1 MDFQYGVLH
10 NRKTAGTAL
19 RDMILQQE
27 QRTSQM
33 TVRCF
38 EHAMTFPKFVKH
50 YPHARAIFFVRD
62 PISKFVSG
70 FYSRLRQGQPR
81 YYYPWS
87 SAEKRAFK
95 RFQHPNDLAEALS
108 HRNPFKRYM
117 AVSAMKSIGH
127 VRHSLLDFL
136 GSPTFLQ
143 QASERIAFIGHQ
155 PEFMTDVEHLRLLL
169 KLDNDITAPNDETR
183 AHRNPSHSDK
193 FLSEKAI
200 KNLKKWY
207 KVDFDI
213 YTWCLAHRENL
224 ISKKK

>member
-19 RDMILQQE
+19 KDMILQQQ
-27 QRTSQM
+27 QRSPQM
-33 TVRCF
+33 MARCF
-38 EHAMTFPKFVKH
+38 DHAMTLPKFVKH

-81 YYYPWS
+81 YHYPWS
-87 SAEKRAFK
+87 SGEKRAFK

-108 HRNPFKRYM
+108 HINPFKRYM
-117 AVSAMKSIGH
+117 AMSAMKSIGH

-143 QASERIAFIGHQ
+143 HASERIAFIGHQ
-155 PEFMTDVEHLRLLL
+155 PEFIIDVEYLRSLLM
-169 KLDNDITAPNDETR
+169 LDSDIAAPNDEMR
-183 AHRNPSHSDK
+183 AHRNPSDADK

-200 KNLKKWY
+200 RNLKKWY
-207 KVDFDI
+207 KIDFEI
-213 YTWCLAHRENL
+213 YEWCLAHRENL
-224 ISKKK
+224 IYQKK